1 MTYHDIIQSLRTVYE
16 EGEAKAIARMLLEE
30 RFGLS
35 MTDILCGKVSELS
48 ADNQQELRKMTE
60 RLLQSEPIQYVLGEA
75 VFCRR
80 SFRVA
85 PGVLIPRP
93 ETEELCRWVKTEVP
107 EPQILDIGTGSGCI
121 AITLAADIPGS
132 RVTAW
137 DISDDALF
145 IARENA
151 QRLKVEVVFEKKDL
165 FREQQPVARW
175 HVIVS
180 NPPYI
185 FHEESQQMERNVLD
199 YEPHEA
205 LFAPDNDPNAVY
217 EAIGRYA
224 ATALYPGGSLYLELN
239 PIIAEDVAN
248 SLRKLGLS
256 SVELRKDQFG
266 RQRFIKATKTT

>member
-30 RFGLS
+30 RFGLT

-75 VFCRR
+75 VFFRR

-224 ATALYPGGSLYLELN
+224 ATALCPGGSLYLELN